1 MQTTS
6 AERGQNVTML
16 AFCNAAGGYIPPIF
30 LFPLKK
36 ENTKS
41 LNGCIAGSLGLFNGS
56 GWMDGENFLKSLQHF
71 QKNVKSCEAD
81 PVLLLVDNHASH
93 LDYAVVKYCSENYIT
108 LLTFPP
114 HCSHVLQPEDV
125 GIYGPF
131 KNYFAAEQ
139 QEWLRTHPG
148 QRITIHHIDE
158 LSRKQ
163 FLRAFSPIN
172 IVSSFEKTGIHPFKE
187 FLPDDVRYLR
197 SSQSYHQVAQFTIY
211 YYYILVNFFSVY
223 SYSRHE

>member
-16 AFCNAAGGYIPPIF
+16 AFCN
-30 LFPLKK
+30 
-36 ENTKS
+36 
-41 LNGCIAGSLGLFNGS
+41 IAGSFGLFNGS

-71 QKNVKSCEAD
+71 QKHVKSWEAD
-81 PVLLLVDNHASH
+81 PVLLLVDNHSSNF
-93 LDYAVVKYCSENYIT
+93 DYAAVKYCKENFIK

-131 KNYFAAEQ
+131 RNYFAVEQ
-139 QEWLRTHPG
+139 QELLRTHPG
-148 QRITIHHIDE
+148 QRITIHHIAE
-158 LSRKQ
+158 LSRNP
-163 FLRAFSPIN
+163 FLRAFTPIN

-187 FLPDDVRYLR
+187 FLPDDIRFIPSIVTELPPGSKISYLFLL
-197 SSQSYHQVAQFTIY
+197 HVCI
-211 YYYILVNFFSVY
+211 FFYVI
-223 SYSRHE
+223 SYSCIAHE